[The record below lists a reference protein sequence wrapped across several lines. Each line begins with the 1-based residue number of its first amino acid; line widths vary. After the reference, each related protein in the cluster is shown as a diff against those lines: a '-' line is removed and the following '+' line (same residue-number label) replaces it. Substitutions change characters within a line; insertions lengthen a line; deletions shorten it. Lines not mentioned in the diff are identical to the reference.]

1 MPSVV
6 TPLNRWLRFLGLG
19 PLPRHEP
26 RPWLLFSTAALLA
39 GLCIAAC
46 YSLLRERVVQD
57 TAAQAGLLAR
67 GVAGGVA
74 EQLSRELREVD
85 LLLQDLAAGLPGG
98 AAIAEA
104 DPAEALRPLLP
115 RLRAMPQ
122 LRAVLVADAQG
133 RVVAARAAALLE
145 QVVADREWFR
155 LLRVSAPPLR
165 VGQPAAGR
173 LLGPP
178 GGSTP
183 LDIARRGGWS
193 IPVARPLL
201 APAGGFRGAAIALLA
216 PEHLLGLSRQQGAAF
231 GMSLRLHSGNGLLLG
246 RSDGGTEGIGVL
258 NASAWPF
265 RDFLPRRESGA
276 WEGPDQDGREVIA
289 AFAMTRPA
297 GLVVEVAQDRDL
309 ALAAARRWSG
319 LLLLALGGLGLL
331 VLAAFWLM
339 FRQASALKRQGAA
352 LARSEAAARAGS
364 RAKEEFLAAMSHEI
378 RTPMNGV
385 IGVTGLLMDT
395 PLEPGQR
402 RYAETIQ
409 RSAEH
414 LLMLLNDIL
423 DFSKLEAGAVAH
435 ERIAFDLEAEIA
447 TIVELFAPR
456 AQARGVAL
464 LCDLAP
470 DLPAQVLGD
479 PGRFRQILFNLV
491 GNAVKFTESGWILLE
506 VEAVAMPAGRHEAG
520 PCWRLSC
527 GVLDTGIGLDPAS
540 IPTLFERF
548 TQADA
553 SISRR
558 YGGTGLG
565 LAICRRLLEM
575 MGGGISAA
583 PRPGG
588 GSAFRFHLEAGLAP
602 ALPAA
607 SGGAAAPQAGNPLS
621 GQRVLAVDGLAA
633 QREILQ
639 RQLEAM
645 GTVPLVVADAAAAL
659 AALRRQRFALALI
672 EHGGESRSGPALASQ
687 MQEAAGAAAPAMLL
701 CGAGPGAE
709 EAEGLPCLPRAVLPQ
724 RLRRALEAALA
735 PAEEAPRRPLPPAA
749 GESPELG
756 LRVLLVEDN
765 ATNQLVMRALLDRCG
780 CTVALAQDG
789 GQAVAAAMA
798 AAYDVIIMDLQM
810 PVMDGLAATR
820 AIRARPGPCQGSR
833 IIGLTAA
840 VGPDYERQCR
850 EAGMD
855 DYLAKPVQRPALLG
869 ALLRVLEWRGARMAS

>member
-133 RVVAARAAALLE
+133 RVVAASAAALLE
-145 QVVADREWFR
+145 QGTADREWFR
-155 LLRVSAPPLR
+155 LLRVSAPLLR
-165 VGQPAAGR
+165 VGQPEAGR
-173 LLGPP
+173 LLGPRRQHP
-178 GGSTP
+178 ARHRP
-183 LDIARRGGWS
+183 ARRLEHSG
-193 IPVARPLL
+193 
-201 APAGGFRGAAIALLA
+201 GAAAA
-216 PEHLLGLSRQQGAAF
+216 GA
-231 GMSLRLHSGNGLLLG
+231 RG
-246 RSDGGTEGIGVL
+246 R
-258 NASAWPF
+258 
-265 RDFLPRRESGA
+265 LPRR
-276 WEGPDQDGREVIA
+276 RH
-289 AFAMTRPA
+289 RPA
-297 GLVVEVAQDRDL
+297 GARAPARPVAAAGRGLRHEPAPAQRQRAAAGPLRWRDGGYRRAERQRLAVPRLPAPPRERCVGGAGPGRARGDRGLRHDPPGRAGGGGGAGPRL

-464 LCDLAP
+464 LCD
-470 DLPAQVLGD
+470 
-479 PGRFRQILFNLV
+479 
-491 GNAVKFTESGWILLE
+491 
-506 VEAVAMPAGRHEAG
+506 
-520 PCWRLSC
+520 
-527 GVLDTGIGLDPAS
+527 
-540 IPTLFERF
+540 
-548 TQADA
+548 
-553 SISRR
+553 RR
-558 YGGTGLG
+558 RT
-565 LAICRRLLEM
+565 CRRRCW
-575 MGGGISAA
+575 AT
-583 PRPGG
+583 RG
-588 GSAFRFHLEAGLAP
+588 GSGR
-602 ALPAA
+602 
-607 SGGAAAPQAGNPLS
+607 SCS
-621 GQRVLAVDGLAA
+621 TSS
-633 QREILQ
+633 
-639 RQLEAM
+639 AM
-645 GTVPLVVADAAAAL
+645 
-659 AALRRQRFALALI
+659 R
-672 EHGGESRSGPALASQ
+672 
-687 MQEAAGAAAPAMLL
+687 
-701 CGAGPGAE
+701 
-709 EAEGLPCLPRAVLPQ
+709 
-724 RLRRALEAALA
+724 
-735 PAEEAPRRPLPPAA
+735 
-749 GESPELG
+749 
-756 LRVLLVEDN
+756 
-765 ATNQLVMRALLDRCG
+765 
-780 CTVALAQDG
+780 
-789 GQAVAAAMA
+789 
-798 AAYDVIIMDLQM
+798 
-810 PVMDGLAATR
+810 
-820 AIRARPGPCQGSR
+820 
-833 IIGLTAA
+833 
-840 VGPDYERQCR
+840 
-850 EAGMD
+850 
-855 DYLAKPVQRPALLG
+855 
-869 ALLRVLEWRGARMAS
+869 